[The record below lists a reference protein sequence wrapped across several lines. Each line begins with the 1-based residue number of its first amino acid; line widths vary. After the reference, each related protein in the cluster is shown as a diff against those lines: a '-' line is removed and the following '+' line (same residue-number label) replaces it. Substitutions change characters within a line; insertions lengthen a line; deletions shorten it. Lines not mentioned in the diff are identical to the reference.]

1 MRSMFN
7 TRKQSMFMFYILSP
21 KLSFGA
27 SDKKEANRQ
36 GTFTT
41 LIRWTKAFLPGLRFQ
56 LFIGLGTSLRTH
68 HCIRVF
74 LSYAELKGKL

>member
-1 MRSMFN
+1 MCSVFKS
-7 TRKQSMFMFYILSP
+7 RKLSMFMFYILRP

-41 LIRWTKAFLPGLRFQ
+41 LIRWTKAFLPGLRFK

-68 HCIRVF
+68 H
-74 LSYAELKGKL
+74 